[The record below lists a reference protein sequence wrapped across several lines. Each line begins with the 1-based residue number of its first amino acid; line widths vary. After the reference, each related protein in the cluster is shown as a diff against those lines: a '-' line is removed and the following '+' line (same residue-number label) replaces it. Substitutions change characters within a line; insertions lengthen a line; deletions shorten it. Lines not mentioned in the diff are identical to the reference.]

1 MHGALSG
8 RACAHAEICSI
19 LAVFGAGAHGLL
31 TRLMPGSDGMNGPE
45 PGQAVAFSDD
55 NSEDAAQALFR
66 RIVACAQDGIVV
78 QDMEARIEW
87 INPACERLYGW
98 TLDQMRGRKPQEF
111 ILPPETRPSDTEIA
125 AFRYDAQS
133 ALFGRYQLS
142 RNIRRDGST
151 FWNQQSF
158 ALLDLGAAGQKVVI
172 TCRDVTDQV
181 STEQVLRQA
190 QVDLRHAAHHDDL
203 TGLAN
208 RKKLAEHLA
217 AAPVRAAMAQG
228 ALGVL
233 VIDIDKF
240 KEINDSLGHG
250 AGDRTLA
257 HVAGVLARVA
267 GPRDLA
273 CRTGGDE
280 FLLVC
285 DVPEGGEGLQARAAA
300 VLRALEPPFHWRD
313 QTVRIGA
320 SIGACLASGP
330 ATTGEKM
337 IQHADA
343 ALYAAKARGR
353 GRVVHFSPDLGE
365 ALRARQTLARDL
377 REAVA
382 CNQFE
387 IYLQPQLCLDS
398 GRICGCEALIR
409 WHHPRRGMLA
419 PAAFLEAADGL
430 GLLAEIDYLSMTMAL
445 DALLAL
451 TEAGF
456 GHLSMSIN
464 VSASILADSN
474 YPGLLD
480 WALQSRGLHPDQIC
494 VEVLETTILD
504 GSGADVVSAVARLKR
519 LGVRVALD
527 DFGTGYAGLA
537 HMASFEVDAIKL
549 DRSMIARLD
558 HDPRN
563 RVIVRAIIRLC
574 RLLDMSV
581 VAEGVETAGQL
592 TILRRAKCPLIQGF
606 GLARP
611 MPLDALIDW
620 LAANDPLPATAPFGV
635 ALGAPGEDD
644 APRFIGHAR

>member
-1 MHGALSG
+1 MAKARDQDETGA
-8 RACAHAEICSI
+8 A
-19 LAVFGAGAHGLL
+19 
-31 TRLMPGSDGMNGPE
+31 
-45 PGQAVAFSDD
+45 DD
-55 NSEDAAQALFR
+55 VFR
-66 RIVACAQDGIVV
+66 RIVAGAQDGIVV
-78 QDMEARIEW
+78 QDMAARIEW
-87 INPACERLYGW
+87 ANPACERLYGW
-98 TLDQMRGRKPQEF
+98 PLEAMRGRRPQEF
-111 ILPPETRPSDTEIA
+111 ILPPESRPPEAEIA
-125 AFRYDAQS
+125 AFCYDPGS
-133 ALFGRYQLS
+133 ALFGRYQIS

-158 ALLDLGAAGQKVVI
+158 ALLDLGARGQKVVI

-181 STEQVLRQA
+181 STEQALRQV

-203 TGLAN
+203 TRLAN

-217 AAPVRAAMAQG
+217 SGRVRTAMARG

-240 KEINDSLGHG
+240 KDINDSLGHRV
-250 AGDRTLA
+250 GDRTLA
-257 HVAGVLARVA
+257 HVAGILAQAA

-285 DVPEGGEGLQARAAA
+285 HVPDGAEGLLARARA
-300 VLRALEPPFHWRD
+300 VLRALEAPMVWRD
-313 QTVRIGA
+313 QSLRIGA

-330 ATTGEKM
+330 ATTGEAM

-353 GRVVHFSPDLGE
+353 GCVVEYTPDLGT
-365 ALRARQTLARDL
+365 AQRARQTLARDL

-382 CNQFE
+382 CDQFE
-387 IYLQPQLCLDS
+387 IHLQPQLSLGS
-398 GRICGCEALIR
+398 GRIRGCEALVR
-409 WHHPRRGMLA
+409 WRHPRRGLLA

-445 DALLAL
+445 DALLRL

-456 GHLSMSIN
+456 AHLTMSIN
-464 VSASILADSN
+464 VSAAILADSH
-474 YPGLLD
+474 YPDLLD
-480 WALQSRGLHPDQIC
+480 WALQSRGLRPAQIC

-504 GSGADVVSAVARLKR
+504 GSGADVMSAVARLKR

-537 HMASFEVDAIKL
+537 HMANFEVDTIKL

-581 VAEGVETAGQL
+581 VAEGVETPEQL
-592 TILRRAKCPLIQGF
+592 AILRRAHCPVIQGF

-611 MPLDALIDW
+611 MPLSALLDW
-620 LAANDPLPATAPFGV
+620 LAANDPLPATSAFGA
-635 ALGAPGEDD
+635 ALTRPEEEP
-644 APRFIGHAR
+644 PRLIGHAR

>member
-1 MHGALSG
+1 MK
-8 RACAHAEICSI
+8 R
-19 LAVFGAGAHGLL
+19 
-31 TRLMPGSDGMNGPE
+31 PE

-111 ILPPETRPSDTEIA
+111 ILPPETRPSDAEIA

-181 STEQVLRQA
+181 LTEQVLRQA

-208 RKKLAEHLA
+208 RKKLAEYLA

-228 ALGVL
+228 VLGVL

-257 HVAGVLARVA
+257 HVASVLARVA

-285 DVPEGGEGLQARAAA
+285 DVPEGGEGLQARAEA

-320 SIGACLASGP
+320 SIGACLASGTP
-330 ATTGEKM
+330 MPRSMPPRRAGAGAWCITAP
-337 IQHADA
+337 IS
-343 ALYAAKARGR
+343 ARR
-353 GRVVHFSPDLGE
+353 C
-365 ALRARQTLARDL
+365 ARARRSRAT
-377 REAVA
+377 
-382 CNQFE
+382 
-387 IYLQPQLCLDS
+387 
-398 GRICGCEALIR
+398 CE
-409 WHHPRRGMLA
+409 RRSRA
-419 PAAFLEAADGL
+419 TSSRSTF
-430 GLLAEIDYLSMTMAL
+430 SRS
-445 DALLAL
+445 
-451 TEAGF
+451 F
-456 GHLSMSIN
+456 
-464 VSASILADSN
+464 ASI
-474 YPGLLD
+474 PG
-480 WALQSRGLHPDQIC
+480 A
-494 VEVLETTILD
+494 
-504 GSGADVVSAVARLKR
+504 SAVARR
-519 LGVRVALD
+519 SSAGTTPAVACSPRQP
-527 DFGTGYAGLA
+527 FSRRRTGS
-537 HMASFEVDAIKL
+537 ASWQ
-549 DRSMIARLD
+549 RSTT
-558 HDPRN
+558 
-563 RVIVRAIIRLC
+563 C
-574 RLLDMSV
+574 R
-581 VAEGVETAGQL
+581 
-592 TILRRAKCPLIQGF
+592 
-606 GLARP
+606 
-611 MPLDALIDW
+611 
-620 LAANDPLPATAPFGV
+620 
-635 ALGAPGEDD
+635 
-644 APRFIGHAR
+644 